1 MNQEGRWSSDQD
13 EEGNLEI
20 PDELEPLFHK
30 LGMQLR
36 MHTISGK
43 NEIQTIADMVWI
55 ADKFFD
61 ELKQKKIPTQPVQS
75 DKYMGFGGC

>member
-1 MNQEGRWSSDQD
+1 MKEIGRWSSDPD
-13 EEGNLEI
+13 KEGNIEI
-20 PDELEPLFHK
+20 PDGLEPLFNK

-55 ADKFFD
+55 ADKFFNND
-61 ELKQKKIPTQPVQS
+61 DKEKSKKEEPNNP
-75 DKYMGFGGC
+75 DRGFYGC